1 MLADA
6 ARLAP
11 DNARYAYVHGVALQN
26 AGRRAE
32 AIRVLE
38 RALSRHPYD
47 RDILF
52 ALAGYERDAGNLA
65 AASRRANLLVE
76 LEPEN
81 QDLRRFAGEVAA
93 TSPGSRP
100 K

>member
-1 MLADA
+1 MLDGA
-6 ARLAP
+6 LA
-11 DNARYAYVHGVALQN
+11 
-26 AGRRAE
+26 
-32 AIRVLE
+32 
-38 RALSRHPYD
+38 RHPYD

-76 LEPEN
+76 LEPDN
-81 QDLRRFAGEVAA
+81 PDLRRFAGELAA